1 MLDPLNASS
10 LFASGSLA
18 QPDTTGSL
26 NFPSTAG
33 TSVFAIDCTPAS
45 VAPLTGVQC
54 NSGVALV
61 GTFDTL

>member
-1 MLDPLNASS
+1 MLDSLNASS

-18 QPDTTGSL
+18 QPDTAGTL

-33 TSVFAIDCTPAS
+33 TSLFAIDCTPAA
-45 VAPLTGVQC
+45 VAAMPGVQC
-54 NSGVALV
+54 NSGVALI